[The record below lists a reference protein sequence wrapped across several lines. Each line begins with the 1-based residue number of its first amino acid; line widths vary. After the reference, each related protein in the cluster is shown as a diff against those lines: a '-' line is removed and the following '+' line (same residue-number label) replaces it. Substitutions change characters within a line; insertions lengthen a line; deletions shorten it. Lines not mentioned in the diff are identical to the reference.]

1 MNSRRKF
8 VKQTALTATAFLVA
22 KPFSALA
29 GTGSIF
35 GGTAGNHNS
44 ISILHTADLFG
55 ELSPVSDTSLYDG
68 LGGFRNVAS
77 MVGQLRNRSSN
88 IILADAGNLVSS
100 RGVDQ
105 QEELLNLTN
114 HMKYDAVF
122 MPDAKTETVNSLTG
136 KLPLVNSAEDNGA
149 QLPYR
154 IIQKGKIRV
163 GIISV
168 TARSFFIADKLAK
181 KLKQEEKCNIVVC
194 LSSLGYNK
202 KNRLSDITLA
212 EKSTSI
218 DVVLG
223 SGSQAFMTTP
233 HVTFNKLK
241 SEVIIN
247 HVGFGGIVLG
257 KLDIHFNEEGQK
269 QQVVFDNLMIGTP
282 RNRWKRET
290 A

>member
-8 VKQTALTATAFLVA
+8 VKQTALTATALIVA

-35 GGTAGNHNS
+35 GGTAGNQNS

-55 ELSPVSDTSLYDG
+55 QLSPVSDSSLYDG
-68 LGGFRNVAS
+68 LGGFRNLAS
-77 MVGQLRNRSSN
+77 VVGQLRDKSSN
-88 IILADAGNLVSS
+88 IILADSGNLVSS
-100 RGVDQ
+100 KELSQ
-105 QEELLNLTN
+105 QEELLELTSR
-114 HMKYDAVF
+114 MQYDAVF
-122 MPDAKTETVNSLTG
+122 MSDAKAETINSLTG

-168 TARSFFIADKLAK
+168 TVKSFFIADKFAK
-181 KLKQEEKCNIVVC
+181 KLKKDDNCNLVVC

-202 KNRLSDITLA
+202 KSRLSDITLA

-218 DVVLG
+218 DIILG
-223 SGSQAFMTTP
+223 SGSQSFMTTP
-233 HVTFNKLK
+233 HVVDNKLK
-241 SEVIIN
+241 NEVIIN
-247 HVGFGGIVLG
+247 HVGYGGIVLG
-257 KLDIHFNEEGQK
+257 KLDIHFNEDGQK